1 MSEQLVKSLN
11 ECGVKKSQIEKDL
24 GMPLNSLSGMLKK
37 GIAVKWVQPLTDYVA
52 KLQNKQIEQSQQN
65 KTEPLTEQSK
75 MTVAPT
81 GKLEVPTAAS
91 NEKMKE
97 MRSMMDK
104 INKDYGVG
112 TVMVLGDSPQDG
124 YEVISTGSLGL
135 DRALGIGGLPKGR
148 IVEIFGSESSGK
160 TTIATHVI
168 ANAQK
173 QGIKCLLVDAENS
186 FDPEYASSIGVKVD
200 ELFYCQPAYGE
211 QGLEVADRYIVDGKV
226 GVVVIDSVAA
236 LVPKSELEGEMGD
249 SKMGLHARLMSQ
261 ACRKMTSGISK
272 NGVICIFINQLRS
285 KIGVIYGSP
294 DVTTGGMALQFY
306 ASIRLDVRRSTK
318 IENGEVMI
326 GNKVK
331 VKVVKN
337 KCAPPFRT
345 AEFDIIYG
353 EGINTVGEIVDAAV
367 EDGVIQKSGSWYAYD
382 QNKLG
387 QGRDSVVSLLK
398 DNPELLSEIKS
409 KLK

>member
-1 MSEQLVKSLN
+1 MITVKCI
-11 ECGVKKSQIEKDL
+11 ECGTNFEAQRTSAKFCSANCRVKFNNRPDQQSAPESPKNEVEDVPKTK
-24 GMPLNSLSGMLKK
+24 MVVTAK
-37 GIAVKWVQPLTDYVA
+37 GIELKPSDERL
-52 KLQNKQIEQSQQN
+52 
-65 KTEPLTEQSK
+65 
-75 MTVAPT
+75 
-81 GKLEVPTAAS
+81 
-91 NEKMKE
+91 KE

-104 INKDYGVG
+104 INKDYGAG
-112 TVMVLGDSPQDG
+112 TVMVLGDSPQEG

-148 IVEIFGSESSGK
+148 IVEIFGTESSGK

-173 QGIKCLLVDAENS
+173 EGIRCLLVDAENS
-186 FDPEYASSIGVKVD
+186 FDPEYASSIGVNVD

-236 LVPKSELEGEMGD
+236 LVPKAELEGEMGE

-261 ACRKMTSGISK
+261 ACRKMTSSISK
-272 NGVICIFINQLRS
+272 NNVICIFINQLRS
-285 KIGVIYGSP
+285 KIGVVYGSP

-306 ASIRLDVRRSTK
+306 ASIRLEVRRGTK
-318 IENGEVMI
+318 IEGGEVTV
-326 GNKVK
+326 GNKVR

-337 KCAPPFRT
+337 KCSAPFKA

-353 EGINTVGEIVDAAV
+353 EGINTIGEIVDAAV

-382 QNKLG
+382 SNKLG
-387 QGRDSVVSLLK
+387 QGRDSVV
-398 DNPELLSEIKS
+398 ELLRANDELMVEIKS